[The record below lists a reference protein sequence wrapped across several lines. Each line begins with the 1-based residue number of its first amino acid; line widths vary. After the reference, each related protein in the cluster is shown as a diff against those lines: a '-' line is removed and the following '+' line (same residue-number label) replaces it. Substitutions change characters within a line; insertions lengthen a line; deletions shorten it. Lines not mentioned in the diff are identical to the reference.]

1 MPDITL
7 LGWIHTILG
16 ISAISIG
23 IYEIFKNKYFTINSK
38 ISQVYFWLTFFTAI
52 TALNIYNQGGFGIA
66 HILAILALIALFVG
80 WMTETFDLAG
90 KYTAHLFTLSFS
102 STFLFHLFPAIACDF
117 TKLRTFTGM
126 FSWAFNIPI
135 CSNQKRA
142 ILRFILTIPV
152 TESFQNRFKCPAKI
166 SKRVF
171 YFWRHKIENFSV
183 YQFILF

>member
-7 LGWIHTILG
+7 LGWFHTILG

-38 ISQVYFWLTFFTAI
+38 VSQVYFWLTFFTAI

-80 WMTETFDLAG
+80 WMTETFDLGG

-102 STFLFHLFPAIACDF
+102 STFLFHLFPAIADS
-117 TKLRTFTGM
+117 LRRLPLD
-126 FSWAFNIPI
+126 NPI
-135 CSNQKRA
+135 AESLTEPV
-142 ILRFILTIPV
+142 ILQSYGLLLVCFLGLLL
-152 TESFQNRFKCPAKI
+152 
-166 SKRVF
+166 
-171 YFWRHKIENFSV
+171 
-183 YQFILF
+183 YQLVLIRRGHF

>member
-1 MPDITL
+1 MPDITF

-16 ISAISIG
+16 ISAISVG
-23 IYEIFKNKYFTINSK
+23 IYEIIKNKYFTINSS

-102 STFLFHLFPAIACDF
+102 STFLFHLLPAIADS
-117 TKLRTFTGM
+117 LRRLPLD
-126 FSWAFNIPI
+126 NPI
-135 CSNQKRA
+135 AESLTDPV
-142 ILRFILTIPV
+142 ILQSYGLLLVCFLGLLI
-152 TESFQNRFKCPAKI
+152 
-166 SKRVF
+166 
-171 YFWRHKIENFSV
+171 
-183 YQFILF
+183 YQLVLIRRGHF